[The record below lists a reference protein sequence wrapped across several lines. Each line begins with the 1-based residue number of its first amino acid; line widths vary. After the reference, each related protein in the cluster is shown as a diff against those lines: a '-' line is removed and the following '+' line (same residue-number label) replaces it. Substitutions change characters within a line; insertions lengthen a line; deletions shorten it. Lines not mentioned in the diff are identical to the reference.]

1 MKIGFKWDEVED
13 RYIGER
19 LFFKQAQE
27 DLFCIINKD
36 EELIGH
42 LEKIRVGQWMK
53 WCLLLEPSCYLS
65 PGCND
70 EVREMQRF
78 LGGNNNEKHKPK

>member
-1 MKIGFKWDEVED
+1 MKKINFKYDEVED

-19 LFFKQAQE
+19 LYFKE
-27 DLFCIINKD
+27 NYDGSFLIINKD

-42 LEKIRVGQWMK
+42 LEKK
-53 WCLLLEPSCYLS
+53 WCLLLESYCYLS

-78 LGGNNNEKHKPK
+78 LGGEKNNKWKIE